1 MEAVARM
8 RCSKGLTVER
18 YLGSFHRR
26 TATDIDLPAVNTD
39 QSIAV
44 QLRHEDKLDK
54 EAFLQ
59 FVVLYS
65 TTQGERRIR
74 QALLP
79 QLHCTWDLQTWSC
92 KEQRTPT
99 ASSSTASMSKSQI
112 LDTIYL
118 GQATC
123 KRSPLSLQHKHLTL
137 YGDSAIFVT

>member
-79 QLHCTWDLQTWSC
+79 SLMECRILHASHANRGAETTYSLKLYTMPHCTSQHVRNTRLQANTSNVLLFGHFNY
-92 KEQRTPT
+92 
-99 ASSSTASMSKSQI
+99 SS
-112 LDTIYL
+112 D
-118 GQATC
+118 
-123 KRSPLSLQHKHLTL
+123 P
-137 YGDSAIFVT
+137 DE

>member
-1 MEAVARM
+1 MPRVLLYEPEDQQQQVGGVQGMEAVARL
-8 RCSKGLTVER
+8 RCSKGLTVEK

-26 TATDIDLPAVNTD
+26 TATDIDLPALHAE

-74 QALLP
+74 QATSRFLP
-79 QLHCTWDLQTWSC
+79 SILTYSACLV
-92 KEQRTPT
+92 
-99 ASSSTASMSKSQI
+99 SSVVCPCIACLT
-112 LDTIYL
+112 
-118 GQATC
+118 GQEL
-123 KRSPLSLQHKHLTL
+123 K
-137 YGDSAIFVT
+137 